1 MAFTQDFRTQRRNYN
16 DGESRIGEKDR
27 LWYDSNTNSIRI
39 SDGETPGGVAVG
51 GSGGGDY
58 TLPTATTTVKGG
70 VKVDGTTITI
80 SNQVISGFSGSYNDL
95 TNKPTLFNGAYDSLS
110 GKPTLFSGSYA
121 DLTNKPTLFSG
132 SYTDLTDKPNL
143 ASTYTFNVAADD
155 STLRTIGTEETVKFI
170 GANGITTGSDAEGAI
185 TITQGTTSSLVN
197 GASTVSLSSTG
208 TLSLPNNGKISS
220 GVSIAPVGSS
230 FSYAQNA
237 FGSISD
243 TGGVF
248 LPSDT
253 NSRAIV
259 AGYTLV
265 SNAGVTLT
273 VTSISI
279 VAGPPSFVSVSTT
292 PTASSFTYPVTVYS
306 ADYVAGYTAPEWQ
319 FGTNGSLTFPN
330 GTTQT
335 TAAES
340 FSFSVA
346 ADDSTQRAISNNE
359 LIKFI
364 GAGGITTASDAEGNI
379 TITGSGGAY
388 TLPTATDTVLG
399 GVKIDGTTITIN
411 GSGVI
416 TANYP
421 DTLAE
426 LTDTNVAGASNNQ
439 VLTWNTSTGK
449 WIPTTVNGV
458 DTLPTGIAYYGSFYD
473 ITATQTATSQTT
485 AYVVNI
491 GETTEAN
498 GVSIVS
504 GNRITFAYAG
514 TYEIEFSIQFHN
526 VDNQGSDVNVWFR
539 KNGSDIADSNS
550 RFTIPSKSNNNGYL
564 IAVTP
569 YLVTVAAGD
578 YVQIV
583 WSAEDNTTTKIE
595 TLAAG
600 TTPTVP
606 RTPGVIVLV
615 NPVTSLIAPTTVAS
629 LTVIGD
635 ISTGTI
641 SFTDNT
647 VQETAWTGVADYN
660 NLTNKP
666 SIPAAYTFNVAA
678 DDSTLRTIGTEE
690 TVKFIG
696 AGGITTA
703 SDAEGAITI
712 TQGSTDQII
721 KVAGSFASDQPFKS
735 EVIADLVNGVTIN
748 TWMGLPAFATTKSW
762 KFGYNGNLTFP
773 DTTVQTTAW
782 TGSVSYTNV
791 TDKPTLFSGSYT
803 DLTDKP
809 TLFSGS
815 YNDLTNKPTIPSDV
829 SDLTDNNNL
838 LGGSGG
844 DLVAGNYVVK
854 AVKGGSAQTVTSG
867 SDAIVTFVDDFDP
880 QNWFSSNKFQPN
892 VAGYYSIDTHVWW
905 DAGAV
910 TDNQSNIQ
918 LRKNGTTQVAISQN
932 QILTGSGY
940 AQSISTI
947 VYFNGTTD
955 YVEVTA
961 FTGNTTS
968 QNING
973 AGTGTY
979 FTAALYAYGTF
990 SGSYNDL
997 TNKPTIPTNVSQLV
1011 NDSGYVT
1018 ASAIPAQFTFNVAAD
1033 DSTQRT
1039 VGSQETV
1046 KFIGAGGITTASDAE
1061 GNITITQ
1068 GSSSSVFSNQYS
1080 LTTTTS
1086 NATETELLVN
1096 GSTRIPVSTNT
1107 SINYIINI
1115 AARRTDTAGDYAMF
1129 EIRGVAANVAGTVTD
1144 IGSVYEVVVART
1156 NAGYL
1161 VDVRADDTN
1170 NSVNVYVTGVSGHTV
1185 DWKAVAQT
1193 IEV

>member
-143 ASTYTFNVAADD
+143 ASTYTFNVAADDSTLRTIGTEETVKFIGAGGITTASDAEGNITITGSGGAYTLPTATDTVLGGVKIDGTTITINGSGVITANYPDTLAELTDTNVAGASNNQVLTWNTSTGKWIPTTVNGVDTLPTGIAYYGSFYDITATQTATSQTTAYVVNIGETTEANGVSIVSGNRITFAYAGTYEIEFSIQFHNVDNQGSDVNVWFRKNGADIADSNSRFTIPSKSNNNGYLIAVTPYLVTVAAGDYVQIVWSAEDNTTTKIETLAAGTTPTVPRTPGVIVLVNPVTSLIAPTTVASLTVIGDISTGTISFTDNTVQETAWTGVADYNNLTNKPTIPAAYTFNVAADD

-364 GAGGITTASDAEGNI
+364 GAGGITTASDAEG
-379 TITGSGGAY
+379 
-388 TLPTATDTVLG
+388 
-399 GVKIDGTTITIN
+399 
-411 GSGVI
+411 
-416 TANYP
+416 
-421 DTLAE
+421 
-426 LTDTNVAGASNNQ
+426 
-439 VLTWNTSTGK
+439 
-449 WIPTTVNGV
+449 
-458 DTLPTGIAYYGSFYD
+458 
-473 ITATQTATSQTT
+473 
-485 AYVVNI
+485 
-491 GETTEAN
+491 
-498 GVSIVS
+498 
-504 GNRITFAYAG
+504 
-514 TYEIEFSIQFHN
+514 
-526 VDNQGSDVNVWFR
+526 
-539 KNGSDIADSNS
+539 
-550 RFTIPSKSNNNGYL
+550 
-564 IAVTP
+564 
-569 YLVTVAAGD
+569 
-578 YVQIV
+578 
-583 WSAEDNTTTKIE
+583 
-595 TLAAG
+595 
-600 TTPTVP
+600 
-606 RTPGVIVLV
+606 
-615 NPVTSLIAPTTVAS
+615 
-629 LTVIGD
+629 
-635 ISTGTI
+635 
-641 SFTDNT
+641 
-647 VQETAWTGVADYN
+647 
-660 NLTNKP
+660 
-666 SIPAAYTFNVAA
+666 
-678 DDSTLRTIGTEE
+678 
-690 TVKFIG
+690 
-696 AGGITTA
+696 
-703 SDAEGAITI
+703 AITI

-791 TDKPTLFSGSYT
+791 
-803 DLTDKP
+803 TDKP